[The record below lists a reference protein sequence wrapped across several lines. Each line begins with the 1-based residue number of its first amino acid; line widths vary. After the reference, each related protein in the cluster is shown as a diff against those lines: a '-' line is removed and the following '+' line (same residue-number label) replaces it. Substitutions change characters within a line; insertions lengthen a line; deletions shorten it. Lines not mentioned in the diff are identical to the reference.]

1 MQNETSKHK
10 PIAVVG
16 VSALFPG
23 SNNAGG
29 FWGDILAGTDMVK
42 DIPKSHWLIEDYYD
56 KDQSAKDKTYGR
68 RGAFLDDVSFNP
80 LEFGVPPNIVPATDT
95 AQLLALIV
103 AQQVLQDATGGQ
115 FATMD
120 KDRVSVILGVTSAQE
135 LLGDMVSRLQ
145 KPIWQKSLREAG
157 VPESKVVE
165 VCERIAD
172 HYVPWQESTFPGLL
186 GNVVAGRIANR
197 LDLGGTNCVTDAACA
212 STFSATLM
220 AVNEL
225 SLGQSDL
232 VITGGVDTMNDIFM
246 YMCFS
251 KTPAL
256 SATGDCRPF
265 SDQADGTILG
275 EGIGMVALKR
285 LEDAERDGDRV
296 YAVLRGIGASSDGRS
311 KSVYAPVPEGQAKAL
326 RRAYEAA
333 GYGPGT
339 VELVEGHGT
348 GTKAGDAAEFAGLK
362 LAFGEADRDDHQW
375 CSLGSVKSQIGHA
388 KAAAGAAGLFKTVMS
403 LHHKVLPPTIKIDQ
417 PNPKLELETS
427 PFNLNTR
434 PRPWVRASDH
444 PRRASVSSFG
454 FGGSNYHITFEEY
467 LGDAPQA
474 YRLRN
479 LPTELVVLGAQTREE
494 LCAKLRDVK
503 VGGNDFLPWFARKSQ
518 TELNQDAPAKV
529 SIVATSD
536 ADLEQKLIQAAGFI
550 EKTTETSLQTPT
562 GIYYSLGAV
571 AGEVGFLFPGQGS
584 QYLNMGAE
592 LPMQWR
598 EAGIAWD
605 QAADI
610 HMEEGKALHQVVYPQ
625 SVFTDEAKQ
634 AQEAM
639 LLSTQWAQPAIG
651 VASLSQLGLLNTL
664 GLKPTHV
671 AGHSF
676 GEITALYAAG
686 SITVEEMIA
695 VARKRGELMNE
706 AASLPGA
713 MIAVAATIETV
724 KAALPKDSSVVVANH
739 NAPEQV
745 VLSGQVAGIEKATEV
760 LKAAGLKVRA
770 LKVATAFHSEVVQDS
785 VKPFAAFLEGIKL
798 KKNSIP
804 VYACSEASPYPKTAK
819 AMRKVLSEQI
829 IKPVRFVEQIEAM
842 HAAGVRT
849 FVEVGPSRVLTNLTK
864 QILEGKEHTAIN
876 MDRKGKHA
884 VTSFHHGLAQLVTA
898 GVELNLEALWA
909 AHELLEDPREVK
921 KAAMEL
927 KLNGA
932 NYNKPYPPKEGA
944 AGLPLP
950 NPEITP
956 EVVIKE
962 VVKEIVREVPVHVAA
977 PVATEYQEELVMKKE
992 INVETNHPLTYTA
1005 PEIVPAVSG
1014 SDYAAWMQAFGM
1026 IQEQTVNAHAAFQK
1040 TMADTHMAFLQSA
1053 ETTMVG
1059 LASVMG
1065 GASLPA
1071 VQPMVQ
1077 TQALTHSVEVVAAP
1091 VAAPVY
1097 EAPLPAP
1104 VVSAPIAPA
1113 PVAVAAAAHTPVET
1127 VQAAP
1132 APVAATPAPAPVAA
1146 TPSTELDLH
1155 GLLLSVVAEKTG
1167 YPTEML
1173 SMGMDLESDLGIDSI
1188 KRVEILSAITE
1199 NAPNLP
1205 DIDPSAMADLKTLGQ
1220 IVEHMGG
1227 SIVAAAPVTETPALV
1242 ATTTTATSTDL
1253 DLQGLLL
1260 SVVAEKTGYP
1270 TEMLSMGMD
1279 LESDLGIDSIKRVE
1293 ILSAITEQAPG
1304 LPDIDPSAM
1313 ADLKTL
1319 GQIVEYMG
1327 GDVGAPTQAA
1337 AAPVVATAS
1346 EGVDLTAL
1354 LLEVVAEKT
1363 GYPTEMLSMGMDL
1376 ESDLGIDSIKRVEI
1390 LSAITEKVPGLPDID
1405 PAAMADLKTLG
1416 QIVGHMQ
1423 AGGDVSMIAADVQEA
1438 GGSDL
1443 GKSLIDRYILEAIEA
1458 PASGLTMHGF
1468 HEASHVSIVDEGKGV
1483 GAHLKAYLEDKGLK
1497 AEVVRE
1503 VNTASDVVIFLGGLE
1518 DAGFENALGVNLEAF
1533 HAARVASAKLGTT
1546 GGVFITVQD
1555 TGGDFGLSGNSRA
1568 WLGGLTG
1575 LAKTAALE
1583 WQDASVRA
1591 IDIERGDRTAA
1602 QIGQA
1607 LGDEIWLGGAELEVG
1622 LSKDGRR
1629 ITLHSGQASVEGGEA
1644 SLQAGDVVVA
1654 SGGARGVTAATLIAL
1669 AQKMPLK
1676 FVLLG
1681 RSELVQEPASCAGAT
1696 TDAELKRVLLQE
1708 TKAAGIMLKPAD
1720 LGRQVRGI
1728 LAGREIRQTVKD
1740 IEQAGGKAQYH
1751 VADIRDAKSL
1761 NSVLDTIRASWGPV
1775 KGIVHGA
1782 GVLADKFIKDKT
1794 DADFEKVYMT
1804 KVGGLQA
1811 LLEATK
1817 SDPLSMICLFSSVA
1831 ARGGNTGQCDYAMAN
1846 EVLNK
1851 VAAWE
1856 RTRRGGKCLV
1866 KSLNWGP
1873 WEGGMVTP
1881 ALEAHFKAM
1890 GVPLIPLREGAQMLV
1905 DELLGSNPERVEIV
1919 MGADPREVGLSGI
1932 QEGHYARFEVSVSQG
1947 SHPYLKD
1954 HSIKNVPVLPVV
1966 MVLDWFTRAA
1976 KASRRDLHLQGC
1988 HNLKVLKGI
1997 SLGDYVKGESFRIVV
2012 DHVGDPET
2020 ATLSLKF
2027 LGRGDVVHY
2036 TATANL
2042 SKMATAGVVK
2052 APVAELKPWNDAIYG
2067 DVLFHGPDFQVIQ
2080 SVEGVSDAGGSAILS
2095 GVKQAGWKGHWETS
2109 DPAALDGGLQLAL
2122 LWGKKVLGGA
2132 TLPTGVGTYQ
2142 VHRQELVDEPIH
2154 CTVNRT
2160 KVEKSKAIC
2169 DIQFLSGEGQLLAEL
2184 QGVETHLLPS
2194 KKSTQRS

>member
-23 SNNAGG
+23 SSSAGG

-42 DIPKSHWLIEDYYD
+42 DIPNSHWLIEDYYD

-80 LEFGVPPNIVPATDT
+80 LEFGVPPSIVPATDT

-120 KDRVSVILGVTSAQE
+120 KERVSVILGVTSAQE

-157 VPESKVVE
+157 IPESKVVE

-296 YAVLRGIGASSDGRS
+296 YAVLRGIGASSDGRA

-326 RRAYEAA
+326 RRAYDAA

-362 LAFGEADRDDHQW
+362 LAFGEADREDHQW

-388 KAAAGAAGLFKTVMS
+388 KAAAGAAGLFKSVMS

-417 PNPKLELETS
+417 PNPKLELEKS

-434 PRPWVRASDH
+434 PRPWVRSSDH

-454 FGGSNYHITFEEY
+454 FGGSNYHIAFEEY

-479 LPTELVVLGAQTREE
+479 LPTEMVVVGADTQAE
-494 LCAKLRDVK
+494 LCSKLRAVK
-503 VGGNDFLPWFARKSQ
+503 VGGDNFLSWFARKSQ
-518 TELNQDAPAKV
+518 TDFSHTAKAKV
-529 SIVATSD
+529 AIVATNNSD
-536 ADLEQKLIQAAGFI
+536 LKDKLIQAASLI
-550 EKTTETSLQTPT
+550 ESTDKTQLQTPT
-562 GIYYSLGAV
+562 GIYYSLNAQP
-571 AGEVGFLFPGQGS
+571 GEVGFIFPGQGS

-605 QAADI
+605 QAADVQ
-610 HMEEGKALHQVVYPQ
+610 MGEGKKLHDVVFPI
-625 SVFTDEAKQ
+625 SVFNDEDKH
-634 AQEAM
+634 AQEET

-651 VASLSQLGLLNTL
+651 VASLSQLGLLDTL
-664 GLKPTHV
+664 GLKPKHV

-724 KAALPKDSSVVVANH
+724 KAALPKDSKVVVANH

-745 VLSGQVAGIEKATEV
+745 VLSGQVASIEKATDV

-770 LKVATAFHSEVVQDS
+770 LKVATAFHSEVVEDS

-798 KKNSIP
+798 KKNAIP

-842 HAAGVRT
+842 HGAGVRT

-884 VTSFHHGLAQLVTA
+884 VTSFHHGLSQLVTA
-898 GVELNLEALWA
+898 GVELNLEALWT

-956 EVVIKE
+956 EVVIQE
-962 VVKEIVREVPVHVAA
+962 VVQEVVREVPVHVAA

-992 INVETNHPLTYTA
+992 INVENNQPLTHTA
-1005 PEIVPAVSG
+1005 PAIVPAVSG

-1026 IQEQTVNAHAAFQK
+1026 IQEQTVNAHSAFQK

-1059 LASVMG
+1059 LASIMG

-1071 VQPMVQ
+1071 AQPMIQ
-1077 TQALTHSVEVVAAP
+1077 TQTVIQPAPAVAAP

-1097 EAPLPAP
+1097 EAPVQAAVAVAPVAQAPVIAAEPMPTPAAAVHTAQAPVVPAPIATPAP
-1104 VVSAPIAPA
+1104 VV
-1113 PVAVAAAAHTPVET
+1113 AA
-1127 VQAAP
+1127 
-1132 APVAATPAPAPVAA
+1132 
-1146 TPSTELDLH
+1146 PSTELDLH

-1227 SIVAAAPVTETPALV
+1227 SVVASAPASEAPAVV
-1242 ATTTTATSTDL
+1242 ATTTTTATSTDL

-1304 LPDIDPSAM
+1304 LPDIDPAAM

-1327 GDVGAPTQAA
+1327 GDASTATA
-1337 AAPVVATAS
+1337 TEAAPVTATATATAAATT

-1423 AGGDVSMIAADVQEA
+1423 DGADAPILAADAQEA

-1443 GKSLIDRYILEAIEA
+1443 GKSQIDRYTLEAIEA
-1458 PASGLTMHGF
+1458 PASGLTMHGL
-1468 HEASHVSIVDEGKGV
+1468 HQASHVSIVDDGQGV
-1483 GAHLKAYLEDKGLK
+1483 GTHLQAYLENKGLK
-1497 AEVVRE
+1497 VELVRE

-1591 IDIERGDRTAA
+1591 IDIERGDRTAE

-1622 LSKDGRR
+1622 LSKDGQR
-1629 ITLHSGQASVEGGEA
+1629 ITLQSGQATVEGGKP

-1669 AQKMPLK
+1669 AQKIPLK

-1681 RSELVQEPASCAGAT
+1681 RS
-1696 TDAELKRVLLQE
+1696 
-1708 TKAAGIMLKPAD
+1708 
-1720 LGRQVRGI
+1720 
-1728 LAGREIRQTVKD
+1728 
-1740 IEQAGGKAQYH
+1740 
-1751 VADIRDAKSL
+1751 
-1761 NSVLDTIRASWGPV
+1761 
-1775 KGIVHGA
+1775 
-1782 GVLADKFIKDKT
+1782 
-1794 DADFEKVYMT
+1794 
-1804 KVGGLQA
+1804 
-1811 LLEATK
+1811 
-1817 SDPLSMICLFSSVA
+1817 
-1831 ARGGNTGQCDYAMAN
+1831 
-1846 EVLNK
+1846 
-1851 VAAWE
+1851 
-1856 RTRRGGKCLV
+1856 
-1866 KSLNWGP
+1866 
-1873 WEGGMVTP
+1873 
-1881 ALEAHFKAM
+1881 
-1890 GVPLIPLREGAQMLV
+1890 
-1905 DELLGSNPERVEIV
+1905 
-1919 MGADPREVGLSGI
+1919 
-1932 QEGHYARFEVSVSQG
+1932 
-1947 SHPYLKD
+1947 
-1954 HSIKNVPVLPVV
+1954 
-1966 MVLDWFTRAA
+1966 
-1976 KASRRDLHLQGC
+1976 
-1988 HNLKVLKGI
+1988 
-1997 SLGDYVKGESFRIVV
+1997 
-2012 DHVGDPET
+2012 
-2020 ATLSLKF
+2020 
-2027 LGRGDVVHY
+2027 
-2036 TATANL
+2036 
-2042 SKMATAGVVK
+2042 
-2052 APVAELKPWNDAIYG
+2052 
-2067 DVLFHGPDFQVIQ
+2067 
-2080 SVEGVSDAGGSAILS
+2080 
-2095 GVKQAGWKGHWETS
+2095 
-2109 DPAALDGGLQLAL
+2109 
-2122 LWGKKVLGGA
+2122 
-2132 TLPTGVGTYQ
+2132 
-2142 VHRQELVDEPIH
+2142 
-2154 CTVNRT
+2154 
-2160 KVEKSKAIC
+2160 
-2169 DIQFLSGEGQLLAEL
+2169 
-2184 QGVETHLLPS
+2184 
-2194 KKSTQRS
+2194 